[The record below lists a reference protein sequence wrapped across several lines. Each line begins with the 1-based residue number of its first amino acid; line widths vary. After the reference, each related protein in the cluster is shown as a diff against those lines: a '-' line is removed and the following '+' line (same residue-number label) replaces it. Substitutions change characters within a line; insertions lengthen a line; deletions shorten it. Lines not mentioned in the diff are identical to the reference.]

1 MLPSLS
7 RAAAT
12 SLRILPRKGLSR
24 ALGCIARLAAPRP
37 LLRAAVQAYCG
48 VYGVDLSEYEV
59 PSEGFESFDA
69 FFTRRLKPGRRPLDT
84 EVDALV
90 SPADGRVE
98 DAGPIDP
105 CSTLR
110 VKGRSYSVSE
120 LLADRWAGSLYAGGQ
135 FAVIYLSPR
144 DYHRVHAPV
153 DGPVRTVRHVPGTLF
168 PVNAIGLQ
176 HIPKLFA
183 RNERVVVEQT
193 SALHGPVTTVMVGAI
208 GVGRISLAFD
218 PDLVTNDGRVHS
230 ERIYAADDAPNLR
243 RGDELGTFHL
253 GSTVLI
259 FTGPGSGL
267 GLVTRPG
274 QHIRMGEAL
283 LRRRERSVEDCA

>member
-1 MLPSLS
+1 M
-7 RAAAT
+7 
-12 SLRILPRKGLSR
+12 
-24 ALGCIARLAAPRP
+24 
-37 LLRAAVQAYCG
+37 LRAAVQAYCR
-48 VYGVDLSEYEV
+48 VYGVDLGEYEV
-59 PSEGFESFDA
+59 PGEGFESFDA
-69 FFTRRLKPGRRPLDT
+69 FFTRRLKPGRRPIDT
-84 EVDALV
+84 EVDALL

-153 DGPVRTVRHVPGTLF
+153 DGRVRTVRHVPGTLF

-218 PDLVTNDGRVHS
+218 PELVTNDGRVHP
-230 ERIYAADDAPNLR
+230 ERIHAADDAPSLR

-253 GSTVLI
+253 GSTVLV

-267 GLVTRPG
+267 ELVTRPG